1 MSKKNKGAVFFRAFL
16 RAVIVIV
23 MMIAVGFASYHAVF
37 WYCKQSYAKANG
49 KTEQDKNSVVYTA
62 VMFDDTMSSG
72 MEGIMVRAFHPKT
85 KNTDFIM
92 VPSNTEIPASSDI
105 YGVLKEKSEVLP
117 EPMTIGAI
125 SSYVS
130 SETERYE
137 LTTQALEEILGIK
150 EIPYYEAYNQKV
162 LVSIVNLL
170 EPQIMEIPMTITT
183 KDTSGLEL
191 TMEQGAQ
198 SLDGE
203 KVCALLSFKG
213 YPDGNIDQTKMMAQ
227 FFSRYYKVATTR
239 SEDEKKKF
247 YQQYYQLVTCNEPE
261 TMLKQYESS
270 FLKATEKQFYFTLVP
285 GNYNGTSYQLITDQ
299 VQTLIN
305 QIETKE
311 GSYDSEQDL
320 TEFYVPPVSSSKDLV
335 TKIYNGTRVEGLATE
350 WVQKLRADGYN
361 IIGAANDTSG
371 EKQNAVIYVKTEGT
385 GLDLKA
391 YFPGAEF
398 IIDPTLDGID
408 IKVVLGLDQA
418 HS

>member
-1 MSKKNKGAVFFRAFL
+1 MSKKTKGAVFFRAFL

-23 MMIAVGFASYHAVF
+23 VMIAVGFASYHVVF
-37 WYCKQSYAKANG
+37 WYCKHSHDKVNG

-105 YGVLKEKSEVLP
+105 YGVLKEKGEVLP
-117 EPMTIGAI
+117 EPMTIGVI
-125 SSYVS
+125 TSYVS

-150 EIPYYEAYNQKV
+150 NISYYEAYDQKAF
-162 LVSIVNLL
+162 VSIVNLL

-183 KDTSGLEL
+183 KDTNGADL
-191 TMEQGAQ
+191 TLEQGAQ

-203 KVCALLSFKG
+203 KACALLSFKG
-213 YPDGNIDQTKMMAQ
+213 YSNGVIDQAKMMAQ
-227 FFSRYYKVATTR
+227 FFSQYYKTATAL
-239 SEDEKKKF
+239 SEEEKKEF
-247 YQQYYQLVTCNEPE
+247 YEKYYQLVTCNQGEKL
-261 TMLKQYESS
+261 MSQYKAA
-270 FLKATEKQFYFTLVP
+270 FLKATDKQFHFTIVP
-285 GNYNGTSYQLITDQ
+285 RTETGTQIAKDEMAVLID
-299 VQTLIN
+299 
-305 QIETKE
+305 QIETTQE
-311 GSYDSEQDL
+311 PYETEQDL
-320 TEFYVPPVSSSKDLV
+320 TEFYVAPVSSSKNLV

-361 IIGAANDTSG
+361 IIGAANDNNT
-371 EKQNAVIYVKTEGT
+371 EKQNAVIYVKTEGA

-391 YFPGAEF
+391 YFPGAE
-398 IIDPTLDGID
+398 IVTDPTLDGID
-408 IKVVLGLDQA
+408 IKVVLGLAQA

>member
-150 EIPYYEAYNQKV
+150 DIPYYEAYNQKV

-191 TMEQGAQ
+191 TMEQGTQ

-213 YPDGNIDQTKMMAQ
+213 YPDGSIDQTKMMVQ
-227 FFSRYYKVATTR
+227 FFSRYYKVATTL

-247 YQQYYQLVTCNEPE
+247 YQEYYQLVTCNEPE
-261 TMLKQYESS
+261 TMVNQYEAS
-270 FLKATEKQFYFTLVP
+270 FLKATDKQFHFTLVP
-285 GNYNGTSYQLITDQ
+285 RTGTGTQIEKNEMT
-299 VQTLIN
+299 TLIE
-305 QIETKE
+305 QIETAQE
-311 GSYDSEQDL
+311 PYETEQDL
-320 TEFYVPPVSSSKDLV
+320 TEFYVAPVSSSKNLV

-361 IIGAANDTSG
+361 IIGAANDNSG

-408 IKVVLGLDQA
+408 IKVVLGLAQA